1 MRRFRSPASG
11 PSPGPPSA
19 SRSRRA
25 ASVAARAPGPVTTST
40 GPSAHFLR
48 AVIAAASV
56 VGADQLTKWWALQA
70 LDDGRVINL
79 VWTLRLRLVFNT
91 GAAFSSFQGLGPLLG
106 VAAVA
111 IAAVLL
117 FNRRLGADRW
127 SATAAGCIAGGAL
140 GNLADRLLRSN
151 GGFLD
156 GAVVD
161 FIDVQWWPVW
171 NVADMGVVLGGAALV
186 WHAYRRA
193 R

>member
-1 MRRFRSPASG
+1 MTDA
-11 PSPGPPSA
+11 
-19 SRSRRA
+19 
-25 ASVAARAPGPVTTST
+25 VAAWP
-40 GPSAHFLR
+40 AHR
-48 AVIAAASV
+48 HGAAALVAAAAV
-56 VGADQLTKWWALQA
+56 VAVDQLTKWWVLEA
-70 LDDGRVINL
+70 LDGGRVIDL

-111 IAAVLL
+111 VVAALL
-117 FNRRLGADRW
+117 LNRRLVSGRW
-127 SATAAGCIAGGAL
+127 SAIATGCIAGGAL
-140 GNLADRLLRSN
+140 GNLADRLFRSDD
-151 GGFLD
+151 GFLT

-186 WHAYRRA
+186 WHAYRRD

>member
-1 MRRFRSPASG
+1 MTDPVVAGPADRHG
-11 PSPGPPSA
+11 VTALASA
-19 SRSRRA
+19 A
-25 ASVAARAPGPVTTST
+25 TVVAV
-40 GPSAHFLR
+40 
-48 AVIAAASV
+48 
-56 VGADQLTKWWALQA
+56 DQLTKWWALET
-70 LDDGRVINL
+70 LDNNRIVDL

-111 IAAVLL
+111 VAAVLL
-117 FNRRLGADRW
+117 LNRRLVSGRW
-127 SATAAGCIAGGAL
+127 SAVAAGCIAGGAL
-140 GNLADRLLRSN
+140 GNLADRLFRSDD
-151 GGFLD
+151 GFLG

-186 WHAYRRA
+186 WLAYRRD

>member
-1 MRRFRSPASG
+1 MTDA
-11 PSPGPPSA
+11 
-19 SRSRRA
+19 
-25 ASVAARAPGPVTTST
+25 VAAGP
-40 GPSAHFLR
+40 AHRHGGAAL
-48 AVIAAASV
+48 VSAAAV
-56 VGADQLTKWWALQA
+56 VAVDQLTKWWVLEA
-70 LDDGRVINL
+70 LDGGRVIDL

-111 IAAVLL
+111 VAAALL
-117 FNRRLGADRW
+117 LNRRLVSGRW
-127 SATAAGCIAGGAL
+127 SAIATGCIAGGAL
-140 GNLADRLLRSN
+140 GNLADRLFRSDD
-151 GGFLD
+151 GFLT

-186 WHAYRRA
+186 WHAYRRD

>member
-1 MRRFRSPASG
+1 MTDA
-11 PSPGPPSA
+11 
-19 SRSRRA
+19 
-25 ASVAARAPGPVTTST
+25 VAAGPARRH
-40 GPSAHFLR
+40 G
-48 AVIAAASV
+48 AAALVSAAAV
-56 VGADQLTKWWALQA
+56 VAADQLTKWWVLEA
-70 LDDGRVINL
+70 LDGGRVIDL

-111 IAAVLL
+111 VAAALL
-117 FNRRLGADRW
+117 LNRRLVSGRW
-127 SATAAGCIAGGAL
+127 SAIAAGCIAGGAL
-140 GNLADRLLRSN
+140 GNLTDRLFRSDD
-151 GGFLD
+151 GFLT

-186 WHAYRRA
+186 WHAYRRD

>member
-1 MRRFRSPASG
+1 M
-11 PSPGPPSA
+11 
-19 SRSRRA
+19 
-25 ASVAARAPGPVTTST
+25 VAV
-40 GPSAHFLR
+40 
-48 AVIAAASV
+48 
-56 VGADQLTKWWALQA
+56 DQLTKWWALET
-70 LDDGRVINL
+70 LDNNRIVDL

-111 IAAVLL
+111 VAAVLL
-117 FNRRLGADRW
+117 LNRRLVSGRW
-127 SATAAGCIAGGAL
+127 SAVAAGCIAGGAL
-140 GNLADRLLRSN
+140 GNLADRLFRSDD
-151 GGFLD
+151 GFLG

-186 WHAYRRA
+186 WLAYRRD

>member
-1 MRRFRSPASG
+1 MTDA
-11 PSPGPPSA
+11 
-19 SRSRRA
+19 
-25 ASVAARAPGPVTTST
+25 VAAGPANRHS
-40 GPSAHFLR
+40 
-48 AVIAAASV
+48 AAALVSAAAV
-56 VGADQLTKWWALQA
+56 VAADQLAKWWALEA
-70 LDDGRVINL
+70 LDGGRIIDL

-111 IAAVLL
+111 VAAALL
-117 FNRRLGADRW
+117 LNRRLVSDRW
-127 SATAAGCIAGGAL
+127 SGIAAGCIAGGAL
-140 GNLADRLLRSN
+140 GNLADRLFRSDD
-151 GGFLD
+151 GFLN

-186 WHAYRRA
+186 WHAYRRD

>member
-1 MRRFRSPASG
+1 MTD
-11 PSPGPPSA
+11 
-19 SRSRRA
+19 A
-25 ASVAARAPGPVTTST
+25 AAT
-40 GPSAHFLR
+40 GPAHR
-48 AVIAAASV
+48 HGAAALVSAAAV
-56 VGADQLTKWWALQA
+56 VAVDQLTKWWALEA
-70 LDDGRVINL
+70 LDGGRIIDL

-111 IAAVLL
+111 VAAALL
-117 FNRRLGADRW
+117 LNRRLVSGRW
-127 SATAAGCIAGGAL
+127 SGIAAGCIAGGAL
-140 GNLADRLLRSN
+140 GNLADRLFRSDD
-151 GGFLD
+151 GFLN

-186 WHAYRRA
+186 WHAYRRD

>member
-1 MRRFRSPASG
+1 MSAANKSGKPGPGRPASRH
-11 PSPGPPSA
+11 S
-19 SRSRRA
+19 
-25 ASVAARAPGPVTTST
+25 
-40 GPSAHFLR
+40 
-48 AVIAAASV
+48 AAALVSAAIV
-56 VGADQLTKWWALQA
+56 VAIDQLTKWWALGA
-70 LDDGRVINL
+70 LDHGRIIDL

-111 IAAVLL
+111 VAAALL
-117 FNRRLGADRW
+117 LNRRLVSGRW
-127 SATAAGCIAGGAL
+127 SAVATGCIAGGAL
-140 GNLADRLLRSN
+140 GNLADRLFRSDD
-151 GGFLD
+151 GFLG

-186 WHAYRRA
+186 WGAYRRD

>member
-1 MRRFRSPASG
+1 MTDA
-11 PSPGPPSA
+11 
-19 SRSRRA
+19 
-25 ASVAARAPGPVTTST
+25 VAAGP
-40 GPSAHFLR
+40 AHRHGTAAL
-48 AVIAAASV
+48 VSAAAV
-56 VGADQLTKWWALQA
+56 VAVDQLTKWWALEA
-70 LDDGRVINL
+70 LDGGRVIDL

-111 IAAVLL
+111 VAAALL
-117 FNRRLGADRW
+117 LNRRLVSGRW
-127 SATAAGCIAGGAL
+127 SAIATGCIAGGAL
-140 GNLADRLLRSN
+140 GNLADRLFRSDD
-151 GGFLD
+151 GFLT

-186 WHAYRRA
+186 WHGYRRD

>member
-1 MRRFRSPASG
+1 MTGA
-11 PSPGPPSA
+11 
-19 SRSRRA
+19 
-25 ASVAARAPGPVTTST
+25 VAAGP
-40 GPSAHFLR
+40 AHR
-48 AVIAAASV
+48 HGAAALVAAAAV
-56 VGADQLTKWWALQA
+56 VAVDQLTKWWVLEA
-70 LDDGRVINL
+70 LDGGRVIDL

-111 IAAVLL
+111 VAAALL
-117 FNRRLGADRW
+117 LNRRLVSGRW
-127 SATAAGCIAGGAL
+127 SAIATGCIAGGAL
-140 GNLADRLLRSN
+140 GNLADRLFRSDD
-151 GGFLD
+151 GFLT

-186 WHAYRRA
+186 WHAYRRD